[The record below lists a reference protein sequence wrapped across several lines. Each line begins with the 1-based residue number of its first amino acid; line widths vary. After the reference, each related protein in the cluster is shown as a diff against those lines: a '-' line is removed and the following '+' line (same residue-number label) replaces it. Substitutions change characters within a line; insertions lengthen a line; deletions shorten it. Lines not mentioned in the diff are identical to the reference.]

1 MCEGSVTLYEGSE
14 ETVVTEYM
22 NVKVTVDKVVL
33 EGCGCYSLTSR
44 KNGRGKSYFLS
55 RRGEH
60 SVEDIGWS
68 KVRSVGKVHCATFP
82 ITVCVGII
90 TMLLLLVLAGVEIL
104 LYFRRF
110 RKYKKIAKNVT
121 KASEI

>member
-1 MCEGSVTLYEGSE
+1 VCNVSVFLYEGSE

-33 EGCGCYSLTSR
+33 DFESCGCYSLTSR

-55 RRGEH
+55 RGGEH

-68 KVRSVGKVHCATFP
+68 KVR
-82 ITVCVGII
+82 TVSRVDWPCQFG
-90 TMLLLLVLAGVEIL
+90 GS
-104 LYFRRF
+104 F
-110 RKYKKIAKNVT
+110 
-121 KASEI
+121 SS

>member
-1 MCEGSVTLYEGSE
+1 MTTGLILLSTALLFPHCNGNLIDTDMKDGVCEGSVTLHEGSE

-55 RRGEH
+55 R
-60 SVEDIGWS
+60 
-68 KVRSVGKVHCATFP
+68 
-82 ITVCVGII
+82 
-90 TMLLLLVLAGVEIL
+90 MLQ
-104 LYFRRF
+104 YQTQ
-110 RKYKKIAKNVT
+110 K
-121 KASEI
+121 